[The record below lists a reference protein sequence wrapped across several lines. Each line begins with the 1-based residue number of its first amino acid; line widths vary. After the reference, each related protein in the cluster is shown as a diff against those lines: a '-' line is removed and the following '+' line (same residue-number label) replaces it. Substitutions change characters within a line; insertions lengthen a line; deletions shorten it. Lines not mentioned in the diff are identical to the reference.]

1 MRGKIRDGLAW
12 SFHATPVTS
21 QSERQ
26 KLPTRCARTSD
37 AHRLRDKGQ
46 IALPEWEKDMT
57 PQYPPFMFGY
67 GIISSIFAKIQAHD
81 PPEIFSHDFL
91 RFTLGFSR
99 ESDRAFIPLAKR
111 TGFLTSEGKPT
122 ELYLRLR
129 NPEQFAGAVAEA
141 MKNGYSAFYASHA
154 DAHDLD
160 RKVLAGIV
168 TEMTGL
174 AHGHASARA
183 IVGTFLALKAAASPR
198 VEVPRAGNRR
208 KVPERRGG

>member
-1 MRGKIRDGLAW
+1 MNP
-12 SFHATPVTS
+12 H
-21 QSERQ
+21 
-26 KLPTRCARTSD
+26 
-37 AHRLRDKGQ
+37 
-46 IALPEWEKDMT
+46 
-57 PQYPPFMFGY
+57 YPPFMFGY
-67 GIISSIFAKIQAHD
+67 GIIASIFAKIQSHET
-81 PPEIFSHDFL
+81 PEVFSHDFL

-111 TGFLTSEGKPT
+111 TGLLTAEGVPT
-122 ELYLRLR
+122 ELYVRLR
-129 NPEQFAGAVAEA
+129 DPVQAADAVAEA
-141 MKNGYSAFYASHA
+141 MKQGYSVFYAKRT

-168 TEMTGL
+168 TEVTGL